1 MATPTPSTNT
11 PQKHLAAFSSPAPR
25 SVPGMIN
32 FDSPAALG
40 LALDGGVGMGISMS
54 GLSGLGL
61 NGSSM
66 GRADDDERR
75 RRLET
80 IIATLRTRPGR
91 VSQEGVERLSK
102 RCGLD
107 FSSDQVKDGRVIK
120 SIAGKF
126 FIADVR
132 ESWAGCRLFLWSANI
147 VSGYFRS

>member
-1 MATPTPSTNT
+1 
-11 PQKHLAAFSSPAPR
+11 
-25 SVPGMIN
+25 MIN

-40 LALDGGVGMGISMS
+40 LTLEGGVGMGISMS

-61 NGSSM
+61 TGSSM
-66 GRADDDERR
+66 GGRADDDERR

-107 FSSDQVKDGRVIK
+107 FSSDQEKDGRVIK

-132 ESWAGCRLFLWSANI
+132 NA
-147 VSGYFRS
+147 